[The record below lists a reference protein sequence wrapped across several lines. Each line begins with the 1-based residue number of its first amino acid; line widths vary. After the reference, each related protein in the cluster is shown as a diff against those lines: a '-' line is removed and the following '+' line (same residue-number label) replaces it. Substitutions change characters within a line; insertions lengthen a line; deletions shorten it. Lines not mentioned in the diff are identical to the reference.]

1 MPAKKLS
8 LAPQATFLAAPFV
21 EARATA
27 LRAHGAKAALL
38 GIPYD
43 MGGIFRTGTS
53 AGPRGL
59 REASRQ
65 YLGYFFDDDV
75 DLLEAYRLVDCG
87 DAPMVPAAPKK
98 CRAAA
103 KSAAKEI
110 LRSGALGIFIGGDHS
125 LPIPLGEAV
134 AEETDGKV
142 GYIVFDANMDAE
154 DAVDGEVNSNW
165 SGVRRLSELPNVSPR
180 NMVLIGIRGSLNTKA
195 QTDYL
200 KRKGIRVIGMRE
212 VIERGIVAVMEEALG
227 LAGRGTKALYASF
240 DTDGIDAAYAPG
252 TSGPEPG
259 GLTSREILTAARMI
273 GRHGVTLFDIVEYCP
288 AYDPSGITGKLC
300 CYIIFNLLGARYVA
314 EREKARRTK
323 SGKSKRGR

>member
-1 MPAKKLS
+1 LARKKLS
-8 LAPQATFLAAPFV
+8 VAPQATFLGAPFV
-21 EARATA
+21 EARAAA

-43 MGGIFRTGTS
+43 MGGIYRSGTA

-65 YLGYFFDDDV
+65 YGGYFFDDDV
-75 DLLEAYRLVDCG
+75 DLLETYRLVDCG
-87 DAPMVPAAPKK
+87 DAQMVPAAPAK

-103 KSAAKEI
+103 KTAAKEM
-110 LRSGALGIFIGGDHS
+110 LRAGSLGIFIGGDHS
-125 LPIPLGEAV
+125 LPIPLGEAIS
-134 AEETDGKV
+134 EETDGKV

-154 DAVDGEVNSNW
+154 DEVDGEENSNW
-165 SGVRRLSELPNVSPR
+165 SEVCRLAELPNVDPR
-180 NMVLIGIRGSLNTKA
+180 NMVLIGIRGSLNTKR

-212 VIERGIVAVMEEALG
+212 VIERGIVPVMEEALKI
-227 LAGRGTKALYASF
+227 AGRGTRALYVSF

-273 GRHGVTLFDIVEYCP
+273 GRHGVTMFDIVEYCP

-300 CYIIFNLLGARYVA
+300 CYIIFNLLGAHYA
-314 EREKARRTK
+314 ATQERGKRSGARA
-323 SGKSKRGR
+323 KRKG

>member
-1 MPAKKLS
+1 MKRLS
-8 LAPQATFLAAPFV
+8 LAPQATFLGAPFL
-21 EARATA
+21 EARAAA

-43 MGGIFRTGTS
+43 MGGIFRTGTA

-75 DLLEAYRLVDCG
+75 DLLETYRLVDCG
-87 DAPMVPAAPKK
+87 DAPMVPASPAK
-98 CRAAA
+98 CRQAA
-103 KSAAKEI
+103 KAAAKEI
-110 LRSGALGIFIGGDHS
+110 LRAGALGIFIGGDHS

-134 AEETDGKV
+134 AEETSGKV

-165 SGVRRLSELPNVSPR
+165 SGVRRLSELANVSPR
-180 NMVLIGIRGSLNTKA
+180 NMVLIGIRGSLNTKG
-195 QTDYL
+195 QTDYC
-200 KRKGIRVIGMRE
+200 RKQGIRVIGMPE
-212 VIERGIVAVMEEALG
+212 VIERGIVPVMREALAI
-227 LAGRGTKALYASF
+227 AGRGTEALYVSF

-314 EREKARRTK
+314 EREKAGAKPKARPARR
-323 SGKSKRGR
+323 GK